1 MTRRCDAEGIY
12 MNVKWIGIV
21 GFGCMLV
28 ASSASA
34 QDAKVAQG
42 EKLYAQ
48 HKCSMC
54 HAVAGKGNAKG
65 PLDDAGTKYTAEEL
79 RQWLINPGEMAVKA
93 KSTRKPPMP
102 AYAKL
107 SKEDVEALVAYM
119 QTLKKK

>member
-1 MTRRCDAEGIY
+1 M
-12 MNVKWIGIV
+12 VLV
-21 GFGCMLV
+21 GTN
-28 ASSASA
+28 ASA

-54 HAVAGKGNAKG
+54 HAIAGKGNPKG
-65 PLDDAGTKYTAEEL
+65 PLDETGTKHSADEL
-79 RQWLINPGEMAVKA
+79 RQWLTNPQEMAVKS

-102 AYAKL
+102 SYAKL
-107 SKEDVEALVAYM
+107 SKDDVEALVAYM

>member
-1 MTRRCDAEGIY
+1 MSVR
-12 MNVKWIGIV
+12 WIAAV
-21 GFGCMLV
+21 GFGVVLV
-28 ASSASA
+28 ASRASA

-65 PLDDAGTKYTAEEL
+65 PLDDAGTKFTAEEL
-79 RQWLINPGEMAVKA
+79 RQWLINPQEMSVKT

-102 AYAKL
+102 SYAKL